1 MAQRTRRARRPEED
15 EMSYKNLLVHV
26 DDSKSGPGR
35 LRAAAGLAAAHGA
48 HLTGLYVIAEPSP
61 VSFAKGYIAPEILTS
76 VAEQQHEAAE
86 KIMAEARA
94 IVDGVGVPFDSHI
107 ERGFDVELPDF
118 LNMHVRYADLAILGQ
133 IDPDDEASMRLRP
146 ESVALG
152 SGRPALIVPYIGTPD
167 GFGQRILVA
176 WDASREAARAVNDA
190 MPLLERAQTVAVVT
204 VNPVR
209 LQFGHGDEPGADI
222 ALHLARHGVK
232 VDVQRIEGSQIDTGN
247 AILSHLA
254 SEGSDLLVMGCFAHS
269 RLRELVLGGATRT
282 ILEEMTVPV
291 LMSH

>member
-1 MAQRTRRARRPEED
+1 
-15 EMSYKNLLVHV
+15 MSYKNLLVHV
-26 DDSKSGPGR
+26 DDSKACAAR
-35 LRAAAGLAAAHGA
+35 LRAAAELAVAHGA
-48 HLTGLYVIAEPSP
+48 HLTGLFVIPEPSP
-61 VSFAKGYIAPEILTS
+61 VSFAQGYIAPELLSTI
-76 VAEQQHEAAE
+76 AERQHA
-86 KIMAEARA
+86 MAEEIMGRARA
-94 IVDGVGVPFDSHI
+94 VVDGVGAPFDSRI

-118 LNMHVRYADLAILGQ
+118 LDMHARYADLAILGQ
-133 IDPDDEASMRLRP
+133 IDPDDAAGGRLRP
-146 ESVALG
+146 ERVALG
-152 SGRPALIVPYIGTPD
+152 SGRPALIIPYIGAPD

-190 MPLLERAQTVAVVT
+190 LPLLERAKAVAVLT

-209 LQFGHGDEPGADI
+209 RQFGHGDEPGADI

-232 VDVQRIEGSQIDTGN
+232 VEVQRIEGSETDTGN

-254 SEGSDLLVMGCFAHS
+254 TEGSDLLVMGCFAHS